1 MPSRQQTD
9 SPLNDR
15 DYWLEQLLAISDPV
29 LEALAGR
36 RLKERMPI
44 ECAETVGANEAER
57 AAAKAALLA
66 DRAQYTHL
74 EALGRLLSGMAPW
87 LANRELAGTEEEMR
101 SHYAALAREA
111 IDAGT
116 DLASPDYMNFS
127 EGFQPIVDA
136 AFLAQAILRAPVE
149 LGEKLAQRVK
159 SNLIAA
165 LKQTRTR
172 KPVFSNWLLFA
183 AIIEAALFKLGES
196 DWDPMRIDYALK
208 QHEQW
213 YLGDGAYGDGPEFH
227 WDYYNSFVIQPM
239 LVDLLA
245 AVGDQY
251 EEWDAMRTT
260 VADRARRYATVLERL
275 IAADGTY
282 PPIGRSLAY
291 RFGAFQSLA
300 QSALLDALPA
310 GVSAPQVRCA
320 LTAAIRHT
328 LDMPGNFTPEGWL
341 TIGFCGH
348 QPDIGERYISTGS
361 LYLCS
366 EVFLPL
372 GLPREHPFWS
382 GAEEAWTSKKA
393 WSGQAFC
400 IDTALK

>member
-1 MPSRQQTD
+1 MQSIQQSSSQLTD
-9 SPLNDR
+9 R
-15 DYWLEQLLAISDPV
+15 EYWLEQMLFISTPV
-29 LEALAGR
+29 LTALSER
-36 RLKERMPI
+36 QLKERMPI
-44 ECAETVGANEAER
+44 EIAETAGANDEENAV
-57 AAAKAALLA
+57 LLA
-66 DRAQYTHL
+66 DRAKYTHL

-87 LANRELAGTEEEMR
+87 LENKQLAAEAEEETR
-101 SHYAALAREA
+101 SRYAALAREA

-116 DLASPDYMNFS
+116 DPESPDYMNFS
-127 EGFQPIVDA
+127 DGFQPIVDA

-149 LGEKLAQRVK
+149 LGEKLEQRVRA
-159 SNLIAA
+159 NVVAA
-165 LKQTRTR
+165 LKQTRSR

-183 AIIEAALFKLGES
+183 ATIESALFKLGER

-239 LVDLLA
+239 LVDVLA
-245 AVGDQY
+245 AVGEQY
-251 EEWDAMRTT
+251 EDWKAMRPA
-260 VADRARRYATVLERL
+260 VASRAQRYAEVLERL
-275 IAADGTY
+275 IGPDGTY

-300 QSALLDALPA
+300 QSAWLDALPE
-310 GVSAPQVRCA
+310 GVSGAQVRCA
-320 LTAAIRHT
+320 LTAAIRRT
-328 LDMPGNFTPEGWL
+328 LEIPGNFTADGWL

-348 QPDIGERYISTGS
+348 QKDIGERYISTGS

-372 GLPREHPFWS
+372 GLPLEHPFWS
-382 GAEEAWTSKKA
+382 GAADNWTSKKA
-393 WSGQAFC
+393 WSGQAFG